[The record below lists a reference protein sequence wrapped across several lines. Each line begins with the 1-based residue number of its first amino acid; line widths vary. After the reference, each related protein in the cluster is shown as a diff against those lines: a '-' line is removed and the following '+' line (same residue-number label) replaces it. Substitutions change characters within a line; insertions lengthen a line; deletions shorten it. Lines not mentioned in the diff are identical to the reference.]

1 MKGNYETGVYS
12 ISVKLFLF
20 ALIPLNS
27 ILTVFFPKLSKFKNF
42 NNELKS
48 LFYKYGV
55 FLISTSIAISS
66 FIIIF
71 ADKIVLLLFTDKY
84 FESIYPLK
92 IFGANIMIVGL
103 NIFLGNPLLAWN
115 RRKLYM
121 IAISLGAIL
130 NVALNLIFIPGY
142 SYVGSA
148 WATVASEIIVFLT
161 FLIIY
166 FKYIIKDFNT
176 NAKM

>member
-1 MKGNYETGVYS
+1 
-12 ISVKLFLF
+12 
-20 ALIPLNS
+20 
-27 ILTVFFPKLSKFKNF
+27 
-42 NNELKS
+42 
-48 LFYKYGV
+48 
-55 FLISTSIAISS
+55 
-66 FIIIF
+66 
-71 ADKIVLLLFTDKY
+71 
-84 FESIYPLK
+84 
-92 IFGANIMIVGL
+92 MIVGL

-130 NVALNLIFIPGY
+130 NVALNIIFIPGY
-142 SYVGSA
+142 SYIGSA

-166 FKYIIKDFNT
+166 LKYIIKDFKT